1 MGKKNKKGALALKYD
16 KDISDAPVVI
26 SKADDFLALKMLE
39 IARKHNI
46 PIVEGKESF
55 LSLMKLNVGDEIP
68 YSLYEAVSIILS
80 NIYKLK
86 VDKN

>member
-1 MGKKNKKGALALKYD
+1 MEKTNKKGALALKYD
-16 KDISDAPVVI
+16 KDIHNAPVIV
-26 SKADDFLALKMLE
+26 SKVDDALVLKMLE

-46 PIVEGKESF
+46 PIVEDGES
-55 LSLMKLNVGDEIP
+55 LSSLMELNVGDEIP
-68 YSLYEAVSIILS
+68 YSLYEVVGVILS